1 MGVPTS
7 DIDDVAIVGFVI
19 GFLGG
24 GSNISGYSFGLLTIA
39 NSVLA
44 VRTRLW
50 LLVFSLI
57 LKSATMTVG
66 GRADQLCFCGGA
78 FWANSLAH
86 YLKKIGVEDRRL
98 RRSSLFCH
106 GRGRARPFLCYL
118 PAAIVAASGYLAR
131 VSSRS

>member
-50 LLVFSLI
+50 LLAFSLI
-57 LKSATMTVG
+57 LKSATMTAG

-86 YLKKIGVEDRRL
+86 YLKNRNSRRL
-98 RRSSLFCH
+98 RRSLLFCH
-106 GRGRARPFLCYL
+106 GSLS
-118 PAAIVAASGYLAR
+118 AAVLLLLASGYHSGR
-131 VSSRS
+131 